1 MKSSILLLI
10 AMMVIFAGCGQQ
22 EKHKDV
28 SGSCEYTEYGIGAVW
43 SKCYI
48 TTDEAACSEH
58 ARGANYIYTIGGSCS
73 NRPNTDYQ
81 ARLATSNTN

>member
-28 SGSCEYTEYGIGAVW
+28 SGSCKYNLYVLGEVH

-48 TTDEAACSEH
+48 TTDEAECSEH
-58 ARGANYIYTIGGSCS
+58 ARGSRYTYTIGGSCS
-73 NRPNTDYQ
+73 N
-81 ARLATSNTN
+81 